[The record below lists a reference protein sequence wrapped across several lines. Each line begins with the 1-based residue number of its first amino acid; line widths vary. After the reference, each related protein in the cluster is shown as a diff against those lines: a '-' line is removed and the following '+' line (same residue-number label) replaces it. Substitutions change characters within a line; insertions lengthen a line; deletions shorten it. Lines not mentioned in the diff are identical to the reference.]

1 MFNFILEM
9 EKSLERDGKSAK
21 RHRRRQHRYSFIC
34 FHGNDSAE
42 LPGPDRL
49 LPAHR

>member
-9 EKSLERDGKSAK
+9 ERILERDGKSAK

-34 FHGNDSAE
+34 FHGND
-42 LPGPDRL
+42 
-49 LPAHR
+49 

>member
-21 RHRRRQHRYSFIC
+21 LKRHHRRQHRYSFIC
-34 FHGNDSAE
+34 FHGHD
-42 LPGPDRL
+42 
-49 LPAHR
+49 